1 MAQATPEDTWL
12 TMKQIQQLLSLS
24 RGKAYEIVASEEEI
38 ETVQLGRTLRV
49 NKASLDRWV
58 PQATLPE
65 VATRHTPHRSQLNDV

>member
-12 TMKQIQQLLSLS
+12 TMKQVQELLSLS
-24 RGKAYEIVASEEEI
+24 RGKAYGIVATEEEI

-58 PQATLPE
+58 RKQRYPRWRQG
-65 VATRHTPHRSQLNDV
+65 TPPVERGS